1 MRFVFVLIGLTG
13 LAFLVVVAIPSYQL
27 TAYPPDFQGAAGI
40 QLSEEAINL
49 LAKTKANAH
58 ILVERQRRWQ
68 TLEIWL
74 GFLGLGLT
82 ALATIIAGWKS
93 RQSRLD
99 KEEFLNKKITAIGL
113 LTAIATLAAG
123 TGDLVDKTGIKP
135 LESDISAL
143 KKALIE
149 VPAEIAADP
158 ATERGILDSLEI
170 TLAEHSP

>member
-1 MRFVFVLIGLTG
+1 MRSVFVLIGLLG
-13 LAFLVVVAIPSYQL
+13 LAFLVMVAMPSYHL

-40 QLSEEAINL
+40 QLSEEAIRL
-49 LAKTKANAH
+49 LAETKANAL

-68 TLEIWL
+68 TLAIWL

-82 ALATIIAGWKS
+82 ALATIIAGWRS

-99 KEEFLNKKITAIGL
+99 KEEFLNKKITAIGA
-113 LTAIATLAAG
+113 LTAIATLVTG
-123 TGDLVDKTGIKP
+123 TGDLVDKTGVKP
-135 LESDISAL
+135 LENGISAL

-158 ATERGILDSLEI
+158 AAQRGILDSLKV